1 MYYDFNLRVS
11 IILLF
16 LFSFLVI
23 TLIKI
28 ERFKKKVHRRFDGRV
43 KIKIRRKRRNVGVH
57 ILSEK
62 KGRKG
67 TIIIGKKIGA

>member
-1 MYYDFNLRVS
+1 M
-11 IILLF
+11 
-16 LFSFLVI
+16 VI

-67 TIIIGKKIGA
+67 TIIIERKKIGA